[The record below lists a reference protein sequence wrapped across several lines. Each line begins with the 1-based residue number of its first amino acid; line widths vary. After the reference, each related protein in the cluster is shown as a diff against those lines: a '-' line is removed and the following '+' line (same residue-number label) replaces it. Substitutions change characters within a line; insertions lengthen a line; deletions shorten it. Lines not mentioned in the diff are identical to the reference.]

1 MKIIDTTKSLITV
14 WVFFFFSLIFEIILS
29 LFLRYKDGSLMTGTV
44 GMKEELWYFYQV
56 VVFVIFVVALYKLNT
71 SLTLVKRFLFII
83 VNFGIAFL
91 LYAVIILFYVVGT
104 RVDSM

>member
-1 MKIIDTTKSLITV
+1 
-14 WVFFFFSLIFEIILS
+14 
-29 LFLRYKDGSLMTGTV
+29 MTGTV